1 MTEISVTPASA
12 TRTAVVAGATG
23 LVGRLLT
30 ERLCADPAVQAVHA
44 LVRREPGWTHP
55 KLRVHVVRFD
65 ALPTLPATDE
75 VYLALGTTIALAGSQ
90 AAFRAVDLDANL
102 AVAQAALAAGVRRL
116 GLVSAMGADA
126 HSRIFYSRVKGELE
140 AALAAM
146 PWRTLVIA
154 QPSLIEGDRRALG
167 QPRRP
172 GEGRWSRVEALL
184 RPLLPRN
191 WRAVAASDVAAALAD
206 AVPRMEGRRVLSSAA
221 MQGAAARTE
230 TQE

>member
-1 MTEISVTPASA
+1 
-12 TRTAVVAGATG
+12 
-23 LVGRLLT
+23 
-30 ERLCADPAVQAVHA
+30 
-44 LVRREPGWTHP
+44 
-55 KLRVHVVRFD
+55 
-65 ALPTLPATDE
+65 
-75 VYLALGTTIALAGSQ
+75 
-90 AAFRAVDLDANL
+90 
-102 AVAQAALAAGVRRL
+102 L

-206 AVPRMEGRRVLSSAA
+206 AVPCMEGRRVLSSAA